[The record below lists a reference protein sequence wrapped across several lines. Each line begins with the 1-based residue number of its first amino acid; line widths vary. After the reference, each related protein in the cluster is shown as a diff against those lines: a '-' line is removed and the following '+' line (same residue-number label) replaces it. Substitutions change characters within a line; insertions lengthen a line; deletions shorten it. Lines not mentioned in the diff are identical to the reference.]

1 MEFGIDKRTACHAQ
15 HNLESMDSFKDK
27 HIIVTGGIKGI
38 GRACVE
44 VFLKAGSKVT
54 VFDIDNSI
62 DQLEGNE
69 DNCTYYKIDVA
80 QEKQVNEGIQA
91 SIHKFGEV
99 DILVNNAGIVRYA
112 SVTETSE
119 EVWDEIL
126 GVNLKSYFL
135 CAKHAIPSMLKK
147 GKGVV
152 INVSSVQAFLSQ
164 HMVAAYTASKSAILG
179 LTRSIAIDYA
189 PHVRCVAVCPGTIDT
204 PMYRNGLQESPH
216 PEEVHQECID
226 MHPLKRLGTP
236 EQVAE
241 LIAFLASDKAS
252 FITGQS
258 YRIDGGLGIMVAGSK
273 QE

>member
-1 MEFGIDKRTACHAQ
+1 
-15 HNLESMDSFKDK
+15 MDSFKDK
-27 HIIVTGGIKGI
+27 HIIITGGAKGI

-44 VFLKAGSKVT
+44 NFLNTGSNVT
-54 VFDIDNSI
+54 VFDIGDGAS
-62 DQLEGNE
+62 LPGEYE
-69 DNCTYYKIDVA
+69 DNCAYYKIDVA
-80 QEKQVNEGIQA
+80 KEKQVKESIQT
-91 SIHKFGEV
+91 SIHRFGEV
-99 DILVNNAGIVRYA
+99 DVLVNNAGIVRYA

-135 CAKHAIPSMLKK
+135 CAKHAIPSMLRK

-164 HMVAAYTASKSAILG
+164 RVVAAYTASKSALLG

-241 LIAFLASDKAS
+241 LIAFLASDKAT
-252 FITGQS
+252 FITGQA
-258 YRIDGGLGIMVAGSK
+258 YRIDGGLGIAVAGSK
-273 QE
+273 HE